1 MTSSYNVRIKKSA
14 EKELRGLPKKNLKQ
28 VFSRIHALATN
39 PRPVGCEKSSGS
51 DWYRVRQGDYR
62 IVYIID
68 DDELLVEV
76 VKIGHRK
83 EVYRVSRKQ

>member
-1 MTSSYNVRIKKSA
+1 MTASYSVRIKKSA

-28 VFSRIHALATN
+28 ILSRIRALAAN
-39 PRPVGCEKSSGS
+39 PRPVGCEKSSEA

-68 DDELLVEV
+68 DDEFLVEV

-83 EVYRVSRKQ
+83 EVYRVSR

>member
-1 MTSSYNVRIKKSA
+1 MASYSVRIKKSA

-28 VFSRIHALATN
+28 ISSRIRALAAN
-39 PRPVGCEKSSGS
+39 PRPVGCEKSSGR

-62 IVYIID
+62 IVYVID
-68 DDELLVEV
+68 DDELLVEI

-83 EVYRVSRKQ
+83 EVYRV

>member
-1 MTSSYNVRIKKSA
+1 MTGLYSVRIKKSA

-28 VFSRIHALATN
+28 IFSRIRALAAD
-39 PRPVGCEKSSGS
+39 PRPVGCEKSSGG

-62 IVYIID
+62 VVYVID
-68 DDELLVEV
+68 DDELLVEI

-83 EVYRVSRKQ
+83 EVYRGSR